1 MDVDVKRLL
10 QDELVKEKIN
20 ICKIRELCKE
30 NPGLI
35 AASGLRHKIWSL
47 LLLGEFQR
55 ESIDVNELQLESPTE
70 LCREQQVLEA
80 DVPRTRGDVEEF
92 RSKLWRKNMTDIL
105 QSFCVNHN
113 IQYKQGMNEILAI
126 IVFAY
131 FSERINV
138 EHSLDH
144 LSTEEIISD
153 PDLFVQFVFD
163 SRHTFADIYSTM
175 SRLLAFGVK
184 NLY

>member
-1 MDVDVKRLL
+1 
-10 QDELVKEKIN
+10 
-20 ICKIRELCKE
+20 
-30 NPGLI
+30 
-35 AASGLRHKIWSL
+35 
-47 LLLGEFQR
+47 
-55 ESIDVNELQLESPTE
+55 
-70 LCREQQVLEA
+70 
-80 DVPRTRGDVEEF
+80 
-92 RSKLWRKNMTDIL
+92 
-105 QSFCVNHN
+105 
-113 IQYKQGMNEILAI
+113 MNEILAI

-138 EHSLDH
+138 EHNLDH
-144 LSTEEIISD
+144 LTTDEIISD

>member
-1 MDVDVKRLL
+1 MASATENNPWNNLFKDKDV
-10 QDELVKEKIN
+10 
-20 ICKIRELCKE
+20 RELIVQDIDRTSQEFEFFTQKRVKDILVGILFLWAKE
-30 NPGLI
+30 N
-35 AASGLRHKIWSL
+35 
-47 LLLGEFQR
+47 Q
-55 ESIDVNELQLESPTE
+55 D
-70 LCREQQVLEA
+70 
-80 DVPRTRGDVEEF
+80 
-92 RSKLWRKNMTDIL
+92 
-105 QSFCVNHN
+105 

-144 LSTEEIISD
+144 LSTDEIISD